1 MEDLCQHILFILVLA
16 LYFNHIRPQG
26 LGQAFLALTQSSLL
40 DSAASIKGKIFID
53 TACVT
58 CV

>member
-40 DSAASIKGKIFID
+40 DSAASI
-53 TACVT
+53 
-58 CV
+58 